1 MWAVGSL
8 EEKVQRL
15 MKTWEMELVHKA
27 DPNEFKTLDPTK
39 FRLFV
44 NGIHKTQLYCC
55 LVACGWIFIFQ

>member
-1 MWAVGSL
+1 MWPEGSL

-27 DPNEFKTLDPTK
+27 DPNDYKTLDPTK

-44 NGIHKTQLYCC
+44 NGIRNCII
-55 LVACGWIFIFQ
+55 GGFSFFIFH